1 MLLLTPELII
11 HKCEEDQEIPFP
23 FARTPTQHAHHTLH
37 LPPFLPVHIRLFE
50 LKGITNR
57 PRCAPVHDQGIHIRL
72 VGDAQQIHRAY
83 PELRSGNIHRGR
95 LYRATKYAVQRHP

>member
-57 PRCAPVHDQGIHIRL
+57 PRCTELPNMQCNAI
-72 VGDAQQIHRAY
+72 
-83 PELRSGNIHRGR
+83 PEN
-95 LYRATKYAVQRHP
+95 AK